1 MPINHKHLQERFFSL
16 FPRFK
21 QREIAEFL
29 YPGENA
35 EKRQS
40 QISRW
45 KNGKEPIPWDVLEK
59 VVDKGLIDWNSL
71 LGVPGASAVDKRP
84 PEAGA
89 SGGLLQDVDK
99 TFIERI
105 LHIQKG
111 VAELAESYLSAN
123 EEERRGIRDGVN
135 QFAQYFADL
144 PVSAEE

>member
-1 MPINHKHLQERFFSL
+1 MPINHKQLPGRFFAL

-59 VVDKGLIDWNSL
+59 VVDKGLIDWNNL
-71 LGVPGASAVDKRP
+71 LGGSEAAALNKKP
-84 PEAGA
+84 PEA
-89 SGGLLQDVDK
+89 SGGRLHDVDK

-111 VAELAESYLSAN
+111 VAELAESYLAAN
-123 EEERRGIRDGVN
+123 EEERKGIRDGVN